1 MFETHPML
9 FAVAPDRELEPFGQ
23 GIDDRNADAVQAARH
38 FIGIVVARIL
48 ELTAGVQLGHNDLG
62 RRNAFLGVD
71 ASRAAAAIILDADR
85 PTYETRRVG
94 KDCVIKCRTR
104 RSPYS

>member
-23 GIDDRNADAVQAARH
+23 GIDDRNADAVQTARH

-48 ELTAGVQLGHNDLG
+48 ELTAGVKLGHDDLG

-71 ASRAAAAIILDADR
+71 ACRDAAAIILDADR
-85 PTYETRRVG
+85 PVADRKSTRLNSSHSCASRMP
-94 KDCVIKCRTR
+94 
-104 RSPYS
+104 SSA